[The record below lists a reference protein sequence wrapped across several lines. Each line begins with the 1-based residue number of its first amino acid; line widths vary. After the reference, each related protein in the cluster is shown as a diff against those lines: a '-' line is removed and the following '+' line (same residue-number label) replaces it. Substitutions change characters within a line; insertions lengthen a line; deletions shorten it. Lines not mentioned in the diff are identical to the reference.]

1 MLLGDI
7 SPPLN
12 PFGSSCGH
20 QLDVPSSAGS
30 FPTVSGCGHQLD
42 VPSLPALAG
51 ALLPSQLFSAPSP
64 CLRFSLA
71 NPGSDSSTLAVERAG
86 EHFAA
91 ATCQYILDHIHLNR
105 LLFQSLSG
113 KKWEI
118 SETATPS
125 HTGDR
130 RERIWCGGCAGS
142 CVHICFLT
150 YTLI

>member
-71 NPGSDSSTLAVERAG
+71 NPGSDSSTFAVERAG

-113 KKWEI
+113 KSGKSRRPPPLHIPAIDE
-118 SETATPS
+118 SEFGAVVVR
-125 HTGDR
+125 DR
-130 RERIWCGGCAGS
+130 VYIFA
-142 CVHICFLT
+142 F
-150 YTLI
+150 